1 MTESEQYYFHYSM
14 QYFLRIKLDSRL
26 NLSAFEE
33 SGFDQRLGFHR
44 SRDLMMF
51 SDLEAGSSALRT
63 RETALIKVCMVPL
76 APSVRSSSSIAQLC
90 TKLRLETAT
99 GLR

>member
-1 MTESEQYYFHYSM
+1 
-14 QYFLRIKLDSRL
+14 
-26 NLSAFEE
+26 
-33 SGFDQRLGFHR
+33 
-44 SRDLMMF
+44 MMF

-63 RETALIKVCMVPL
+63 RETALIKVCMAPL